1 MSYESYINFLFNVY
15 NNRVTSIII
24 SINILQLDSYNT
36 DN

>member
-15 NNRVTSIII
+15 NNQVTSIII